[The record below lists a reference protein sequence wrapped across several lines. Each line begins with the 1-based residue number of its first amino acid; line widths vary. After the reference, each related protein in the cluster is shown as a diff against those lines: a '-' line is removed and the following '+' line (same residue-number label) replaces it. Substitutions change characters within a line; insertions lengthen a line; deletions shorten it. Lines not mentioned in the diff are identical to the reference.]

1 MTSSGAD
8 DDKTSYDPGLPGK
21 IRQELGA
28 REASQPREEA
38 PGVRAPSRGRFMLM
52 ALPVLVA
59 AILVIQKG
67 WIPGFPKHSSASGD
81 LGTARGHLASRD
93 WDRVIGDLEPLRAAG
108 TLGQEGRLLD
118 DTARGMLR
126 LEAARRD
133 GDWLTAYDV
142 ALGLDRLW
150 REDGALKLEIGRLLD
165 RSRTEVLAG
174 QKLAEGRDLLAA
186 ARLPEALE
194 ALAGVPSGTACA
206 EAAAAEAARAREAL
220 RARTLADA
228 TRAADNA
235 RWEEAARLLA
245 PLAPPDP
252 ALAARIAR
260 GSSQAEALCRSEALL
275 AALRVDEA
283 AAALEGVDT
292 QGPCAE
298 ARADLSAR
306 IARTRG
312 LAVHVAQARDRFDL
326 GEGEEALAILSR
338 QAGGALPGD
347 LKEGIAR
354 TVSAYQRILEALD
367 RKDDLAALEAVR
379 ALCAMPLAPENWY
392 RARAEAARGALE
404 RKVAALAEQAVAR
417 GVDAFRECRYR
428 EARDAF
434 DLARRGAPDHPVVAV
449 YQRRFIEVGEDLYR
463 DGYVLKALDPAA
475 AKARFE
481 KALACLPPDHPTA
494 AKARES
500 LP

>member
-1 MTSSGAD
+1 MTPGTD

-28 REASQPREEA
+28 REASQPREA
-38 PGVRAPSRGRFMLM
+38 PPPIRAPSRGRFMLM
-52 ALPVLVA
+52 TLPALLA
-59 AILVIQKG
+59 AALVIQKG
-67 WIPGFPKHSSASGD
+67 WIPGSPEHPPASGT

-93 WDRVIGDLEPLRAAG
+93 WARVIGDLEPLRAAG

-118 DTARGMLR
+118 DAARGMLR
-126 LEAARRD
+126 LEAARLA

-150 REDGALKLEIGRLLD
+150 REDGALKIEIERLLD

-186 ARLPEALE
+186 ARFPEALE
-194 ALAGVPSGTACA
+194 ALAGVPPGTACA
-206 EAAAAEAARAREAL
+206 EAAAAEATRARETL
-220 RARTLADA
+220 RARTLVDA
-228 TRAADNA
+228 ARAADDG
-235 RWEEAARLLA
+235 RWEDAARLLA

-252 ALAARIAR
+252 ALAVRIAR
-260 GSSQAEALCRSEALL
+260 GRAQAEALACSEALL

-283 AAALEGVDT
+283 AAALEGVDA
-292 QGPCAE
+292 QGPCAG
-298 ARADLSAR
+298 ARASLAGRLDQA
-306 IARTRG
+306 RG
-312 LAVHVAQARDRFDL
+312 LAAQVAEARDRFNR
-326 GEGEEALAILSR
+326 GEGEEALSILSR
-338 QAGGALPGD
+338 QPGGTLPGD
-347 LKEGIAR
+347 LKAGIAR

-367 RKDDLAALEAVR
+367 RKDDLAALEGVR
-379 ALCAMPLAPENWY
+379 SLCVMPLAPENWY
-392 RARAEAARGALE
+392 WARAEAARISLE
-404 RKVAALAEQAVAR
+404 RKVAALAEQAVSR
-417 GVDAFRECRYR
+417 GVDAFRERRYR
-428 EARDAF
+428 DARDAF
-434 DLARRGAPDHPVVAV
+434 ALARRGVPDHPVVAV

-481 KALACLPPDHPTA
+481 AALPCLPPDHPTA
-494 AKARES
+494 AKIREA